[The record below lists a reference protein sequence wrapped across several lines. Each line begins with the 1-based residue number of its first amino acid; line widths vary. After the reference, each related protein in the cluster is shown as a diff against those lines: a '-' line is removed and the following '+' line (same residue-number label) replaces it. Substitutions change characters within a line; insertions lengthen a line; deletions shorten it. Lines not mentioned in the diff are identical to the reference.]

1 MLLVA
6 TAMFVGVSCLVG
18 GLLLMSVGSGSNAA
32 EARLARL
39 QAPHP
44 VSHDAV
50 HQDYVRALIKSLRT
64 EHAGLGGLEQ
74 FLARLIDLRQ
84 FIEQAGLT
92 LSPLN
97 LMLACAVGVLA
108 GALLG
113 TTTPMPLLAAPL
125 VGILAGSVPVSW
137 VWFKRKRRLAAFERQ
152 FPEAL
157 ELLGRSLRAGHSL
170 VDGIR
175 LAAEELSEPMAGEF
189 ARCHEQQQLGRVL
202 EDVLREMAK
211 RVPLMDFHYFVTAVV
226 LQRQTGGD
234 TAEILDKIGRLI
246 RERFQIRGQI
256 RALTGEGRLSG
267 VVLVILPFLLAIYM
281 YFRNPDYLLTLFH
294 DPLGQKMVYGAM
306 ISMLLGS
313 CAIKK
318 IVDIRV

>member
-1 MLLVA
+1 MILVA
-6 TAMFVGVSCLVG
+6 AAIFLGVTCLVG
-18 GLLLMSVGSGSNAA
+18 GLLLFSAGSRSNLA
-32 EARLARL
+32 EARFARL
-39 QAPHP
+39 QVSGP
-44 VSHDAV
+44 VSNDAV
-50 HQDYVRALIKSLRT
+50 QHDYVRSLIKSLRT
-64 EHAGLGGLEQ
+64 EHAGFGGLEQ
-74 FLARLIDLRQ
+74 FLSRLIDLRQ
-84 FIEQAGLT
+84 FIEQAGLSI
-92 LSPLN
+92 SPVN
-97 LMLACAVGVLA
+97 LMLACGGGVLA
-108 GALLG
+108 GATLG
-113 TTTPMPLLAAPL
+113 MVSPVPLLTAPL
-125 VGILAGSVPVSW
+125 MGVLGGVAPLTW

-175 LAAEELSEPMAGEF
+175 LAAEEMSEPIAGEF

-211 RVPLMDFHYFVTAVV
+211 RVPLIDFHYFVTAIV

-234 TAEILDKIGRLI
+234 AAEILDKIGRLI

-267 VVLVILPFLLAIYM
+267 VVLVVLPFLLAIYM
-281 YFRNPDYLLTLFH
+281 YFRNPAYLRPLFQ
-294 DPLGQKMVYGAM
+294 DPLGQQMACGA
-306 ISMLLGS
+306 IVSMLFGS
-313 CAIKK
+313 LVIKK